1 MQTHKLTQPILVP
14 ATPENG
20 ELCTTSYTKAFQ
32 AIVISLQHHREPVKV
47 VHFTNA
53 ITQVMIPL

>member
-1 MQTHKLTQPILVP
+1 MQPILVP

-53 ITQVMIPL
+53 ITQVMISL